1 MVIGLRLVW
10 QAAPREMTI
19 NAVLQLVVALAVTG
33 QVLAGKRLLD
43 RLITV
48 GEGASFSVVVG
59 PLVLLSIASAVA
71 AICTVMRTEQQR
83 VLGELV
89 SRVAVNRVL
98 EVSAAVDLLAFD
110 SPAFHDRLERAKSN
124 AGGRPLQMSN
134 GVLGVLSA
142 LLTLAGISLALLLIA
157 PLFFVLILVAYVPV
171 WLATTRASRVAYR
184 FSVAQVERDRRRG
197 YLAMVLSQR
206 DEAAELRAF
215 SLSDFLRRRHDAL
228 VQERI
233 DDVRVLAANRTRM
246 GVVAATVTVVLNG
259 AAITLLVWLV
269 SNGSIGVA
277 DAGAVAGAMVLLAGR
292 LDALA
297 GSAGSVYESSLF
309 IEDFTSFVAEM
320 PELERRAGAGGAVPP
335 LQSLVADH
343 VTFSYPSR
351 AEPVLRD
358 VSVRV
363 EQGQVVALVG
373 ENGSGKTTLAKLLAG
388 LYDPSHGSV
397 QWNGVPLV
405 DLDRS
410 AVRDNVG
417 IIFQNF
423 ARYTLS
429 AYDNIAVG
437 RHERDDPTAL
447 RDAAERAS
455 ADGFLASLTDGYDTL
470 LGTEYS
476 FGTELS
482 IGQWQ
487 RVALARAFYR
497 DAPLLI
503 LDEPT
508 AALDPRTEAEFFD
521 RIRQLYRDRTVLLI
535 SHRFSTVRNADHIYV
550 LDHGQVAEHGNHD
563 ELMRQQGLYAELFSL
578 QAAGFVEPGSDSSP

>member
-1 MVIGLRLVW
+1 M
-10 QAAPREMTI
+10 
-19 NAVLQLVVALAVTG
+19 
-33 QVLAGKRLLD
+33 
-43 RLITV
+43 
-48 GEGASFSVVVG
+48 
-59 PLVLLSIASAVA
+59 
-71 AICTVMRTEQQR
+71 
-83 VLGELV
+83 
-89 SRVAVNRVL
+89 
-98 EVSAAVDLLAFD
+98 
-110 SPAFHDRLERAKSN
+110 
-124 AGGRPLQMSN
+124 
-134 GVLGVLSA
+134 
-142 LLTLAGISLALLLIA
+142 
-157 PLFFVLILVAYVPV
+157 
-171 WLATTRASRVAYR
+171 
-184 FSVAQVERDRRRG
+184 
-197 YLAMVLSQR
+197 
-206 DEAAELRAF
+206 
-215 SLSDFLRRRHDAL
+215 
-228 VQERI
+228 
-233 DDVRVLAANRTRM
+233 
-246 GVVAATVTVVLNG
+246 
-259 AAITLLVWLV
+259 
-269 SNGSIGVA
+269 
-277 DAGAVAGAMVLLAGR
+277 
-292 LDALA
+292 
-297 GSAGSVYESSLF
+297 
-309 IEDFTSFVAEM
+309 
-320 PELERRAGAGGAVPP
+320 
-335 LQSLVADH
+335 
-343 VTFSYPSR
+343 
-351 AEPVLRD
+351 LRD

-405 DLDRS
+405 DLDRN

-437 RHERDDPTAL
+437 RHERDDPAAL

-455 ADGFLASLTDGYDTL
+455 ADGFLAALTDGYDTL

-550 LDHGQVAEHGNHD
+550 LDHGQVAEHGSHD

-578 QAAGFVEPGSDSSP
+578 QAAGFVEPGSDSLP